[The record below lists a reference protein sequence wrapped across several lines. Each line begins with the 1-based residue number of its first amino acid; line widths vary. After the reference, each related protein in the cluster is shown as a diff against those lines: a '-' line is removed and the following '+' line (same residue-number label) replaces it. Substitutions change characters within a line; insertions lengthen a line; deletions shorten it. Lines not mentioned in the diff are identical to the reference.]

1 MSTEFGTELRRFRR
15 AAGLSQGELARLV
28 PISQATISRYESGLQ
43 TVDPATAGRLDE
55 LVGADGALA
64 RTLQRPRTL
73 QRQSASAQHS
83 ALESHGDTEL
93 GALELARR
101 AASSNVGSTTLAHL
115 EATVDELAS
124 AYPATP
130 PGELESRLRTH
141 IDYVTNLL
149 DARASLSEHTR
160 LLNVGAW
167 LSLLAATVY
176 VDLDQQPAATAYLRT
191 AASLASDTGHAE
203 IIAWCY
209 ETAAWRVLTNGDY
222 RQAVA
227 LSQSARHH
235 APTGSS
241 AMIQATAQEGRS
253 WARLGNAQETRR
265 VLGEVHR
272 MAECLPQP
280 ERPDHHY
287 IYDPTKAIAYTAT
300 TLAWIADPA
309 AEGYARTVIDRLGA
323 ENDHHRWPRR
333 VASAHI
339 DLGLSLLGS
348 DRLDEAAEVTRKALE
363 SGRVAPSNYW
373 RADEVVRAIETRGLH
388 VAGEL
393 RETYRALCQ

>member
-1 MSTEFGTELRRFRR
+1 MSTEGAELRRYRR
-15 AAGLSQGELARLV
+15 AAGLGQGTLARLV

-43 TVDPATAGRLDE
+43 AVDPATAERLDE
-55 LVGADGALA
+55 IVGAGGQLA
-64 RTLQRPRTL
+64 R
-73 QRQSASAQHS
+73 AAQNQH
-83 ALESHGDTEL
+83 APAQYRAPAATGGDTEL
-93 GALELARR
+93 AALELARR

-115 EATVDELAS
+115 EAIVDDLAT
-124 AYPATP
+124 AYPVTP
-130 PGELESRLRTH
+130 PGELASRLRTH
-141 IDYVTNLL
+141 IGHVTNLL
-149 DARASLSEHTR
+149 DARVTLSEHTR

-176 VDLDQQPAATAYLRT
+176 IDLDQQPAATAYLRT
-191 AASLASDTGHAE
+191 AASLAGDTGHAE
-203 IIAWCY
+203 ITAWCY
-209 ETAAWRVLTNGDY
+209 ETAAWRVLTKGEY
-222 RQAVA
+222 QQAVA
-227 LSQSARHH
+227 LSQAARHH

-241 AMIQATAQEGRS
+241 VMIQATAQEGRA

-265 VLGEVHR
+265 ALGEVHR
-272 MAECLPQP
+272 MAERLPQP
-280 ERPDHHY
+280 DRPERHY
-287 IYDPTKAIAYTAT
+287 VYDPTKAVAYTAT

-309 AEGYARTVIDRLGA
+309 AEAYARAVIDRLDRA
-323 ENDHHRWPRR
+323 ENDHQRWPRR
-333 VASAHI
+333 VASAHL

-373 RADEVVRAIETRGLH
+373 RADEVVRAVEARGLS